1 MVYKYQVQAHVP
13 CHCPCM
19 SMTMSNVH
27 AIDGRAM
34 DGRAMDD
41 GSGESWREIDAF
53 GGRLKKWREIST
65 HTSASASS
73 TSASASNP
81 SQIQIQIQI
90 QNTSKTMTMRALPP
104 QLQTGL
110 QLLLTLATA
119 FVTLRLGAGLA
130 AWRAANNLEKPKY
143 TVVKRLPLAAT
154 ATASGLRVVE
164 VRKYEPYLIAE
175 TTVNESSMRK
185 AGSSG
190 FGKCAGYIF
199 GKNESRRSKKTQL
212 VEMSGEKMAMTAPV
226 RSVGNTSSSSSSSE
240 KMAMTSPVRSS
251 GSITPN
257 ATGKTKISFVIGSKY
272 SLQTA
277 PKPIDKS
284 VKVKKV
290 DGHYLAATSFSGPPP
305 SDNKIRQER
314 DAILSTL
321 EREGIRVKNKEE
333 TMVYGY
339 HDPIVTPNC
348 LRKNEVA
355 VMVDGSSVSL

>member
-1 MVYKYQVQAHVP
+1 
-13 CHCPCM
+13 
-19 SMTMSNVH
+19 
-27 AIDGRAM
+27 
-34 DGRAMDD
+34 
-41 GSGESWREIDAF
+41 
-53 GGRLKKWREIST
+53 
-65 HTSASASS
+65 
-73 TSASASNP
+73 
-81 SQIQIQIQI
+81 
-90 QNTSKTMTMRALPP
+90 MTMRALPP

-143 TVVKRLPLAAT
+143 TVVKRLPLAAN
-154 ATASGLRVVE
+154 ASGRRVVE

-199 GKNESRRSKKTQL
+199 GKNESRQSKKTQL
-212 VEMSGEKMAMTAPV
+212 VEESGEKMAMTAPV
-226 RSVGNTSSSSSSSE
+226 RSVGKSSSSE

-290 DGHYLAATSFSGPPP
+290 DGHFLAATSFSGPPP
-305 SDNKIRQER
+305 SDIKIRQER

>member
-1 MVYKYQVQAHVP
+1 
-13 CHCPCM
+13 
-19 SMTMSNVH
+19 MTMK
-27 AIDGRAM
+27 
-34 DGRAMDD
+34 
-41 GSGESWREIDAF
+41 AF
-53 GGRLKKWREIST
+53 PHIPL
-65 HTSASASS
+65 H
-73 TSASASNP
+73 
-81 SQIQIQIQI
+81 
-90 QNTSKTMTMRALPP
+90 
-104 QLQTGL
+104 TGL

-130 AWRAANNLEKPKY
+130 AWRAANNLEKPNY
-143 TVVKRLPLAAT
+143 TVVKRLPLATGGGA
-154 ATASGLRVVE
+154 GRRRGGGIVE

-199 GKNESRRSKKTQL
+199 GKNESRQSKQQ
-212 VEMSGEKMAMTAPV
+212 VEKMAMTAPV
-226 RSVGNTSSSSSSSE
+226 RSVGKTTSVGGE
-240 KMAMTSPVRSS
+240 QMAMTSPVRST
-251 GSITPN
+251 GSTSN

-277 PKPIDKS
+277 PKPVDKS

-321 EREGIRVKNKEE
+321 EREGIRVKNRDE

-339 HDPIVTPNC
+339 HDPIVTPNF

-355 VMVDGSSVSL
+355 VMVDGSSVS